1 MFYKCN
7 HNWHSKDYIPYDNKE
22 ILRPV
27 KIGDC
32 VWIGCNVTIAP
43 GANIGD
49 GVIISSGA
57 CVFGEIP
64 QCAIVRGNPAVII
77 GYRNKDDFNNLYQL
91 ERFN

>member
-7 HNWHSKDYIPYDNKE
+7 RNWHSKDYIPYDNKE

-32 VWIGCNVTIAP
+32 VWIGCNVTITS

-64 QCAIVRGNPAVII
+64 KCAIVRGNPTVII
-77 GYRNKDDFNNLYQL
+77 GYRNKDEFNNLYQL